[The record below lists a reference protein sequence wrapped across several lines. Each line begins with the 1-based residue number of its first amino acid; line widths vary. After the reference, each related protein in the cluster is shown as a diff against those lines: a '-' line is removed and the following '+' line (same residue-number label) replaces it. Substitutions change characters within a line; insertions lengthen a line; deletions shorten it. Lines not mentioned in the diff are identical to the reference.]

1 MIPLEIW
8 RKIFTFVDLD
18 NQRNVSMVSRDF
30 CILIESIWRS
40 LLLKLQSE
48 ICNFTDD
55 FSLLRHNLVMKALF
69 EQYPVEKC
77 PKVKLFSIV
86 KLHLKLKEPDKKK
99 QEHIKDHNH
108 NQDYT
113 FYHDYHIPNRKY
125 LDLYQKWPR
134 PGKKS
139 LEKFYKGNLVNVIT

>member
-1 MIPLEIW
+1 
-8 RKIFTFVDLD
+8 
-18 NQRNVSMVSRDF
+18 MVSRDF

-40 LLLKLQSE
+40 LLLRLQNE

-55 FSLLRHNLVMKALF
+55 FSQLKHNLVMKALL

-77 PKVKLFSIV
+77 SKMKLFTMM
-86 KLHLKLKEPDKKK
+86 KMHLKLKGPDKG
-99 QEHIKDHNH
+99 QEPIKDP
-108 NQDYT
+108 NQNQEYT

-125 LDLYQKWPR
+125 LDLHQKWPR

-139 LEKFYKGNLVNVIT
+139 LEKFYKGNQVDQNTYLIKLAFNIIHSGSSLPVC